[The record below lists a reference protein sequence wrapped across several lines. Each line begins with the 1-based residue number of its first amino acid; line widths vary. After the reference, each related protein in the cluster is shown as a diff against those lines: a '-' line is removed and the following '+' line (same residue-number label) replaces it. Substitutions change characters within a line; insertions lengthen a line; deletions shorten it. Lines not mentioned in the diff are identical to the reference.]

1 VSIDLFNEQSELFG
15 RLENTGNHYSY
26 YKKGRKFVY
35 FSTGGW
41 SDNEELISELEQKP
55 IFKLL
60 LIKWETGGHYTF
72 KIIKK
77 KEVLK
82 NEC

>member
-1 VSIDLFNEQSELFG
+1 VGIDLLKEQSKLFG

-35 FSTGGW
+35 FSTSGW
-41 SDNEELISELEQKP
+41 SYNEELISKLQQKP

-60 LIKWETGGHYTF
+60 LIKWETGGH
-72 KIIKK
+72 
-77 KEVLK
+77 
-82 NEC
+82 